1 MNDASTDGRQ
11 FSYYAVED
19 GQSVQAR
26 LLAEGYSKRLIIALK
41 QAEEGLRVSG
51 QRVRSTYILKQGET
65 LTVTLP
71 QPAVRRAASSKL
83 VPVLYEDDDIIVY
96 NKPAG
101 LVCHRSGG
109 HYADTLE
116 NTADGVFRAMNR
128 LDKDTSGALVAAKH
142 QFAAAQLWKRIEK
155 RYIAVVQGE
164 ISEQHGFITLPLARQ
179 APFEPRQVVRDD
191 GKPARTEY
199 HVLAQNNK
207 LTVVECILHTGR
219 MHQIRVHFSAFG
231 HPLLGDTFYG
241 GETGDIQRQALH
253 CTKVMFVH
261 PITQKKMCLAAPL
274 PDDITKIITENQIVL
289 G

>member
-142 QFAAAQLWKRIEK
+142 QFAAAQLWQRIEK

-253 CTKVMFVH
+253 CAKVMFVH

>member
-1 MNDASTDGRQ
+1 MNDASTDVRR

-65 LTVTLP
+65 LAVTLP

-116 NTADGVFRAMNR
+116 NTVDGVFRAMNR

-142 QFAAAQLWKRIEK
+142 QFAAAQLWQRIEK

-199 HVLAQNNK
+199 HVLAQNHK

-219 MHQIRVHFSAFG
+219 MHQIRVHFSAVG

-241 GETGDIQRQALH
+241 GETACIQRQALH
-253 CTKVMFVH
+253 CAKVMFAH
-261 PITQKKMCLAAPL
+261 PLTQKKLCLAAPL
-274 PDDITKIITENQIVL
+274 PDDIIKIITENQIVL